1 MKSGPKGVV
10 PIERGRKKG
19 TKQKVQLGFT
29 KRGEMRFVGH
39 LELAHL
45 FHRASKRAGLPLCYS
60 EGFHPMPRIIFAR
73 ALPVGVESLNEIVH
87 LELERRF
94 SPQEVRKRL
103 NAALP
108 GGVEIM
114 NAKEVISLSS
124 STPFPS
130 STVYRVSLDDHLS
143 KEETLRRIEKAL
155 GKKELYIDQER
166 KGKKRR
172 MDIRPLI
179 ERMELQ
185 EAETGREEAG
195 RWRVELVLRNEAGGT
210 AKPLEVVGATLGLEG
225 ESLSKSRIMKVE

>member
-1 MKSGPKGVV
+1 
-10 PIERGRKKG
+10 
-19 TKQKVQLGFT
+19 
-29 KRGEMRFVGH
+29 
-39 LELAHL
+39 
-45 FHRASKRAGLPLCYS
+45 
-60 EGFHPMPRIIFAR
+60 
-73 ALPVGVESLNEIVH
+73 
-87 LELERRF
+87 LERRF

-103 NAALP
+103 NAVLP

-185 EAETGREEAG
+185 EAETGLEEAG